1 MIPRLPGVPR
11 NEPAPL
17 VLVAVDDAKVAD
29 LLSFALQANH
39 FRVWMAFD
47 GEDALR
53 ALIAERPQLVVADVH
68 LSRRSGLE
76 LCSAIRRDA
85 ESAEVPIV
93 LLSARCDVDARIE
106 ALAHGADDLVE
117 KPFSPKELVARLN
130 RMIARGRESQR
141 QRRRSAELERDLG
154 RLEADAGRAR
164 ESAARERELR
174 TLVGGVTEG
183 LLRTLDLEALDARL
197 LLEVVQ
203 RTGARSA
210 ALLTPA
216 GATFQVS
223 AVRGDLVERWARCV
237 IARDAECLT
246 LARTLARPVRREDL
260 ERSREAAADA
270 GLFAAQGVTVL
281 AVLAGAEGVEAVI
294 VCEDRADGG
303 GFAPAE
309 LERLHALAT
318 LAAPVR
324 ATARRF
330 RLQQDRAL
338 SLLVAHAAGDVRRRD
353 VLREMRD
360 RLWPLAERS
369 GLSES
374 DRALLALA
382 WEIGPWGWSEAGR
395 EALAAFAEG
404 DPTPRL
410 KRLCE
415 ALLRASEVAEGRIEG
430 ERAERWIAAGLRFQ
444 SLRLGGRSAYEAW
457 RTTAEWLGITADPDL
472 REGFPEAFE
481 SARD

>member
-17 VLVAVDDAKVAD
+17 VLVAVDDAKLAD

-53 ALIAERPQLVVADVH
+53 AVIAERPQLVVADVH

-85 ESAEVPIV
+85 ESGEVPIV
-93 LLSARCDVDARIE
+93 LLAAKCDVDSRIE

-130 RMIARGRESQR
+130 RMVARGRESQR

-164 ESAARERELR
+164 ELASRERELR

-183 LLRTLDLEALDARL
+183 LLRTLDLESLDARL

-210 ALLTPA
+210 ALLTPS
-216 GATFQVS
+216 GATFRVS
-223 AVRGDLVERWARCV
+223 AVRGDLLERWERCV
-237 IARDAECLT
+237 FARDAECLT
-246 LARTLARPVRREDL
+246 LARTLARPLRREDL
-260 ERSREAAADA
+260 ERSRDAAADA
-270 GLFAAQGVTVL
+270 GAFAAHGVAL
-281 AVLAGAEGVEAVI
+281 FAVLAGAEGVEAVI

-303 GFAPAE
+303 GFAPAV
-309 LERLHALAT
+309 LERLQALAT

-330 RLQQDRAL
+330 RVQQDRAL
-338 SLLVAHAAGDVRRRD
+338 ALLVAHAAGDPRRREA
-353 VLREMRD
+353 LRETRD
-360 RLWPLAERS
+360 RLWPLAERAE
-369 GLSES
+369 LS
-374 DRALLALA
+374 DAGRAQLALA
-382 WEIGPWGWSEAGR
+382 WEIGPWGWIDAGR

-404 DPTPRL
+404 DPTPRM
-410 KRLCE
+410 RQLCE
-415 ALLRASEVAEGRIEG
+415 LMARAAEVAEGRIEG
-430 ERAERWIAAGLRFQ
+430 DRGERLVAAGLRFQ
-444 SLRLGGRSAYEAW
+444 ALRLGGRSAYEAW
-457 RTTAEWLGITADPDL
+457 RTTAEWLGIIVDPDL

-481 SARD
+481 SAHD